1 MAYYFTREEAE
12 ALLPDVSVVLRRI
25 QATSQE
31 IQTLEETLNGL
42 RMQSL
47 NNGHHLQDRI
57 VHVQRDLAMR
67 LQALQADIGE
77 LQSLGCELKDP
88 ELGLVDFLSLRD
100 DHEVYLCWHLGEDRI
115 RYWHEL
121 DGGFAGRRPLDD

>member
-12 ALLPDVSVVLRRI
+12 ALLPDVSMILRRI
-25 QATSQE
+25 QATSRE

-57 VHVQRDLAMR
+57 VHVRRDLAKR

-77 LQSLGCELKDP
+77 LHSLGCELKDP

-100 DHEVYLCWHLGEDRI
+100 GHEVYLCWHLGEDRI

-121 DGGFAGRRPLDD
+121 NGGFAGRHPLDG